1 MEMYDYLVTHQR
13 PLDDDH
19 LLMAA
24 AAIGLGTAQFAHDM
38 GPCAQVERVRADVAG
53 GQQSGVLRTPTFFV
67 TGVWQ
72 ESPSDLEVERVA
84 FAAASAAAS
93 DGSG

>member
-1 MEMYDYLVTHQR
+1 MYDYLVTHQR

-24 AAIGLGTAQFAHDM
+24 AAIGLGTAQFAYDM
-38 GPCAQVERVRADVAG
+38 THRAQVERVRADVAG
-53 GQQSGVLRTPTFFV
+53 GQQSGVRGTPTFFV
-67 TGVWQ
+67 NGVWQ

-84 FAAASAAAS
+84 IAAALAAASG
-93 DGSG
+93 GSG